1 MNDKIKKY
9 REKSVN
15 LPIVVQNGRLIV
27 NKINPHVNSQL
38 KEKKVKIKLLHLQ
51 LKKKKRLISQKAQN
65 LVNYFWVFFNY
76 NMATWENKQLKK
88 MLLQET
94 ESGEGLVDEDS
105 EFESS
110 SQVNITLIG
119 WLI

>member
-1 MNDKIKKY
+1 MNDKIKNY

-88 MLLQET
+88 CYCKKQKV
-94 ESGEGLVDEDS
+94 GKV
-105 EFESS
+105 
-110 SQVNITLIG
+110 
-119 WLI
+119 

>member
-15 LPIVVQNGRLIV
+15 LPIVVQNGRLIA

-88 MLLQET
+88 CYCKKQKV
-94 ESGEGLVDEDS
+94 GKV
-105 EFESS
+105 
-110 SQVNITLIG
+110 
-119 WLI
+119 

>member
-15 LPIVVQNGRLIV
+15 LPIVVQNGRLIA

-65 LVNYFWVFFNY
+65 LMNYFWVFF
-76 NMATWENKQLKK
+76 
-88 MLLQET
+88 
-94 ESGEGLVDEDS
+94 
-105 EFESS
+105 
-110 SQVNITLIG
+110 
-119 WLI
+119 